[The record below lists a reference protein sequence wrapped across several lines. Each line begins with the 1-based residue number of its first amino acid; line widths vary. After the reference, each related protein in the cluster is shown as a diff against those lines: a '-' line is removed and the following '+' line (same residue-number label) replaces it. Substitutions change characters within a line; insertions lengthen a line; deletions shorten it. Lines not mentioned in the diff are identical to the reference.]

1 MPRYADTDKEKVRD
15 AVDLV
20 DLIGTRT
27 ELRRSGPG
35 EYKGLCP
42 FHDERT
48 PSFHVTPDKG
58 MYYCFG
64 CGAGGDAFRF
74 VQETEG
80 LDFVGAMESLAQ
92 RYGIELTIE
101 DEDPQAAEKRRARER
116 LMELLE
122 RATMFYE
129 RFLWE
134 SAEAEPARAY
144 LRDRGFTEETL
155 RTFRVGYAPS
165 AWDKLLMA
173 GRQGG
178 FGNKEI
184 FDAGLAVRAKGEG
197 KIYDRFRRRIT
208 FPLCDAR
215 GRVLGF
221 GARALG
227 KDQQPKYLNS
237 PDGEMFHKGDIVYGA
252 HLARAASTKADE
264 VIATEG
270 YMDVLALHQA
280 GIENAVCIMGTSL
293 TEKQVGEL
301 AKLGKTVL
309 LALDADSAGQEAMM
323 KAARVAARSKLTL
336 RVVPL
341 PDGLDP
347 ADVVQQR
354 GADAAREMV
363 GGSVPFV
370 RFRIERELHGADLS
384 NAEGK
389 DAAIAA
395 LRPVFATLPPSALR
409 QELLAHVAD
418 EVDLDVALVS
428 SWLPVAG
435 EQLPVNGGGGGG
447 GGGGARGGWNG
458 GGGGR
463 SGGGRRGGQGGWNGG
478 GGNRGGGGGDWG
490 GGSSWDGGGGWDDAP
505 SVASAA
511 RAVSPLARAEGDFL
525 AQCLATPDAAA
536 EILARLDPESF
547 SSDAMGRVVEHVRDH
562 LRAPQDGLGEDDGML
577 RKAVA
582 KLVTEAAQLA
592 PSRAA
597 LQGQL
602 ANIEVL
608 RLNREIEQARAAG
621 SGGIAALRRRRD
633 ETAERRDALIAQ
645 AMEEQGADL

>member
-1 MPRYADTDKEKVRD
+1 MPRYEDTDKDKVRD

-20 DLIGTRT
+20 DLISTRT

-80 LDFVGAMESLAQ
+80 LDFVGALESLAQ
-92 RYGIELTIE
+92 RYGIELTVA
-101 DEDPQAAEKRRARER
+101 DEDPAAAERRRARER

-122 RATMFYE
+122 RAASFYE

-165 AWDKLLMA
+165 AWDKLFMA
-173 GRQGG
+173 SQRQG
-178 FGNKEI
+178 FGAREL
-184 FDAGLAVRAKGEG
+184 FDAGLGLRSKGEG
-197 KIYDRFRRRIT
+197 RLYDRFRRRIT

-237 PDGEMFHKGDIVYGA
+237 PDGDIFHKGDIVYGT
-252 HLARAASTKADE
+252 HLARAAATKADE

-323 KAARVAARSKLTL
+323 KASRVAAKSKLNL
-336 RVVPL
+336 RVVPM

-347 ADVVQQR
+347 ADVVQQK

-363 GGSVPFV
+363 GRSVPFV
-370 RFRIERELHGADLS
+370 RFQIERELARADLS
-384 NAEGK
+384 HAEGK

-409 QELLAHVAD
+409 QELLAHVAGEVGLD
-418 EVDLDVALVS
+418 ESLVS

-435 EQLPVNGGGGGG
+435 ERAAPRASARSG
-447 GGGGARGGWNG
+447 GGGGAPRA
-458 GGGGR
+458 
-463 SGGGRRGGQGGWNGG
+463 
-478 GGNRGGGGGDWG
+478 
-490 GGSSWDGGGGWDDAP
+490 AP
-505 SVASAA
+505 EPPSMTLHAA
-511 RAVSPLARAEGDFL
+511 RVSPLAQAEGDFL
-525 AQCLATPDAAA
+525 AQCIATPDAAA
-536 EILARLDPESF
+536 EILAGLDLDSF
-547 SSDAMGRVVEHVRDH
+547 SSEPMRRVVAHVRDH
-562 LRAPQDGLGEDDGML
+562 LRAPQDGLPEDDAML
-577 RKAVA
+577 SRSVA
-582 KLVTEAAQLA
+582 KLVTKAADLA

-608 RLNREIEQARAAG
+608 RLSAQIAAARASG
-621 SGGIAALRRRRD
+621 TGGIAALRQRRD
-633 ETAERRDALIAQ
+633 QLATRRDALIAQ
-645 AMEEQGADL
+645 AIEEQASTG

>member
-1 MPRYADTDKEKVRD
+1 MPRYEDTDKDKVRD

-20 DLIGTRT
+20 DLISTRT

-80 LDFVGAMESLAQ
+80 LDFVGALESLAQ
-92 RYGIELTIE
+92 RYGIELTVA
-101 DEDPQAAEKRRARER
+101 DEDPAAAERRRARER

-122 RATMFYE
+122 RAASFYE

-134 SAEAEPARAY
+134 STEAEPARAY
-144 LRDRGFTEETL
+144 LRDRGFTDETL

-178 FGNKEI
+178 YGNKEI
-184 FDAGLAVRAKGEG
+184 FDAGLAVRNQGKGR
-197 KIYDRFRRRIT
+197 IYDRFRRRIT
-208 FPLCDAR
+208 FPLCDPR

-237 PDGEMFHKGDIVYGA
+237 PDGDIFHKGDIVYGA
-252 HLARAASTKADE
+252 HLARAAATKADE

-270 YMDVLALHQA
+270 YMDVLALRQA

-293 TEKQVGEL
+293 TERQVGEL

-323 KAARVAARSKLTL
+323 KASRVAARSKLNL
-336 RVVPL
+336 RVVPM
-341 PDGLDP
+341 PEGLDP

-363 GGSVPFV
+363 GRSVPFV
-370 RFRIERELHGADLS
+370 RFQIERELERADLS
-384 NAEGK
+384 HAEGK

-409 QELLAHVAD
+409 QELLAHVANEVGLD
-418 EVDLDVALVS
+418 EALVS
-428 SWLPVAG
+428 SWLPMAG
-435 EQLPVNGGGGGG
+435 ERAAAGAGGAGGGRRNGGSGGGGGF
-447 GGGGARGGWNG
+447 GGASR
-458 GGGGR
+458 
-463 SGGGRRGGQGGWNGG
+463 
-478 GGNRGGGGGDWG
+478 
-490 GGSSWDGGGGWDDAP
+490 AAEPP
-505 SVASAA
+505 SVALHAQ
-511 RAVSPLARAEGDFL
+511 RVSPLAQAEGDFL
-525 AQCLATPDAAA
+525 AQCIASPDAAA
-536 EILARLDPESF
+536 EVLAGLDLDSF
-547 SSDAMGRVVEHVRDH
+547 SSDAMRRVVAHVRDH
-562 LRAPQDGLGEDDGML
+562 LRAPQEGLPEDDAML
-577 RKAVA
+577 SRSVA
-582 KLVTEAAQLA
+582 KLVTKAADLA

-608 RLNREIEQARAAG
+608 RLTGQIAAARAAG
-621 SGGIAALRRRRD
+621 SGGIAALRQRRD
-633 ETAERRDALIAQ
+633 QLATRRDALIAQ
-645 AMEEQGADL
+645 AMDEQASAS